1 MIIYLLGFPGSGKT
15 THGKKLANKIGFDF
29 VDLDD
34 LIEKSEGREISD
46 IFAKEGEDYFREI
59 ENKILKS
66 LSERKNTII
75 ATGGGT
81 PCYFDNMHYLNDSGL
96 TIYIKQGIGCL
107 VNRLR
112 FSKTINPLVEKMNNF
127 ELSEFVQ
134 EKLDE
139 REVCYLKSHHIVNG
153 KGLRLNELVKI
164 YEEEKTFFK
173 N

>member
-15 THGKKLANKIGFDF
+15 THGKKLANKISFDF

-34 LIEKSEGREISD
+34 LIEKSEEMEIST
-46 IFAKEGEDYFREI
+46 IFADKGEDYFREI

-139 REVCYLKSHHIVNG
+139 REVCYLKSHYIVNG
-153 KGLRLNELVKI
+153 KGMRLAELVKI
-164 YEEEKTFFK
+164 YDEEKSFF
-173 N
+173 